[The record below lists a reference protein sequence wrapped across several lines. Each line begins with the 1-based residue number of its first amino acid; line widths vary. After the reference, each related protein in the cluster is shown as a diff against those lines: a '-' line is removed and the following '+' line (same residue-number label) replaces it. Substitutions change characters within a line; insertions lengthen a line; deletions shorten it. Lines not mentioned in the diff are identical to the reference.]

1 MIPCASIFGQ
11 DLLSRRSKMLSI
23 KIISFIYDRLYYSL
37 TKKQSSALPLLKS
50 NERPSKPRVVG
61 RINKTKT
68 LKKVENSVSSSE
80 NVNLSSSEEDIN
92 DKKIEKNHVDDD
104 DLGIRQTPCTNDE
117 EETKKSAK
125 EIDDDRVKAQIT
137 KSTEEVDDDNKK
149 KKMHKKR
156 KDSHKNV
163 LLAV

>member
-1 MIPCASIFGQ
+1 
-11 DLLSRRSKMLSI
+11 MLSI
-23 KIISFIYDRLYYSL
+23 KIISFTYDRLYYSL

-104 DLGIRQTPCTNDE
+104 DLSIRQASYTNDE
-117 EETKKSAK
+117 EETKKSGK

-149 KKMHKKR
+149 KKMQKKR
-156 KDSHKNV
+156 KDLHKNV